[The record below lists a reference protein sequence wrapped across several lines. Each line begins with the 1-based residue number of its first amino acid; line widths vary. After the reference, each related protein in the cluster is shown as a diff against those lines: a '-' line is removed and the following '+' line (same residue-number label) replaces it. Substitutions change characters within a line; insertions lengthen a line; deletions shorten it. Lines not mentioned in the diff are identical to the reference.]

1 MLTKAVRIHGKMD
14 LRLEEI
20 ELPEVGDDDV
30 RIKIISDSIC
40 MSTYKASVE
49 GADHKRVPNDV
60 AENPTIVGH
69 EFCGIIDAVGKNL
82 SLIHISQSF
91 AAVAEENGEVIGL
104 YILHPNNEGRCGHI
118 ANASYAVER
127 GARDRGA
134 GEALVRH
141 CLKTAAALGFRLMQ
155 FNAVVKEN
163 HRALHLYEKLGF
175 QRIGEVPGGF
185 LMKDGHYADIV
196 LFYYV
201 L

>member
-1 MLTKAVRIHGKMD
+1 MCIR
-14 LRLEEI
+14 
-20 ELPEVGDDDV
+20 
-30 RIKIISDSIC
+30 DS
-40 MSTYKASVE
+40 
-49 GADHKRVPNDV
+49 
-60 AENPTIVGH
+60 
-69 EFCGIIDAVGKNL
+69 
-82 SLIHISQSF
+82 
-91 AAVAEENGEVIGL
+91 
-104 YILHPNNEGRCGHI
+104 NEGRCGHI

-163 HRALHLYEKLGF
+163 RRALHLYEKLGF